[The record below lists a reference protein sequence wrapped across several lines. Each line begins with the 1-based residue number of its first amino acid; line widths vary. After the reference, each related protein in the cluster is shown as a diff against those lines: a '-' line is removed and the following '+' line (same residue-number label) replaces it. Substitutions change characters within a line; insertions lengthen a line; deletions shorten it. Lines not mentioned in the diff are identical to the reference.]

1 MKDLSARA
9 GIELGLE
16 RPGRL
21 VFGGDLEPVQPDVRT
36 LEQARGVLWN
46 MTAAGPGEL
55 YYMYRG
61 VSRQADRAMFERQRV
76 RYDITVILPGTISG
90 EYVKTVGHYHPSA
103 GDDGVQY
110 PEVYEV
116 ISGKAHY
123 LLQKPGAEP
132 LTISDVVIVEAL
144 PGDKVLIPPGY
155 GHVTVNPGDEPLVM
169 ANLIEREF
177 KSVYEPFSVAHGAA
191 YYEIFEED
199 IPVFVENEHYKE
211 VAEPRLVEPR
221 DHQEFGLVKGT
232 PLYVAFVRRPELF
245 DYLVKPHLFA
255 EALDTMLV

>member
-1 MKDLSARA
+1 LKDLSAYA
-9 GIELGLE
+9 GIEMSLE

-21 VFGGDLEPVQPDVRT
+21 VFGGDLEPVQPDIRT

-61 VSRQADRAMFERQRV
+61 VSRQADREMFERQRI

-90 EYVKTVGHYHPSA
+90 EYVKTVGHYHPA
-103 GDDGVQY
+103 AEGTEVQY

-116 ISGKAHY
+116 MSGKAHY
-123 LLQKPGAEP
+123 LLQKPGADP
-132 LTISDVVIVEAL
+132 LTISDVVIVEAS

-155 GHVTVNPGDEPLVM
+155 GHVTMNPGDEPLVM

-177 KSVYEPFSVAHGAA
+177 RSVYEPFSASHGAA
-191 YYEIFEED
+191 YYELLEKD
-199 IPVFVENEHYKE
+199 MPVFVENEHYKE

-221 DHQEFGLVKGT
+221 DLQEFGLVKGT
-232 PLYVAFVRRPELF
+232 PLYVAFVKRPEAF

-255 EALDTMLV
+255 EALDAALA